1 MITETQY
8 QILMKCKDVAQPFDK
23 SLESEFAYLS
33 TNQYLVT
40 EDARIGNELRHY
52 YRTGKIKGLLAIQE
66 YEDRQNSI
74 QKENRSLQIA
84 EDSNRIAEEA
94 NQIAREANTKSKK
107 ANAISI
113 WAIGI
118 SAILS
123 ALTIVASVLIAVF
136 VKS

>member
-23 SLESEFAYLS
+23 SLESEFSYLA

-40 EDARIGNELRHY
+40 EDVRIGNELRHY
-52 YRTGKIKGLLAIQE
+52 YRTGKIKGVLAIQE
-66 YEDRQNSI
+66 YEDRLNCI
-74 QKENRSLQIA
+74 QKENRSIQIA
-84 EDSNRIAEEA
+84 EESNKIAEEA
-94 NQIAREANTKSKK
+94 NQIAKEANSKSKK
-107 ANAISI
+107 ANTISV